1 MKKLFSALFSLV
13 MTVGFSQSPSV
24 YQHCGYDWIID
35 KHEKD
40 QPGYKEYLEKSFQ
53 HLKNRAKW
61 NKTDFTY
68 IIPTVVHV
76 VYQNSSQNLS
86 DERINR
92 VLHQL
97 NRDFARSNSDTI
109 NVRQVF
115 QDRAANPAIHFELK
129 GIVRVPTDT
138 TFELNFLTGELPDHV
153 KSSADGGSD
162 AWDVQ
167 RYLNIWIC
175 NIEDRILLG
184 YAYPPSCAPNWPE
197 GFALPESRFDGVVV
211 HYEAFDTTGSIS
223 VQGTTVNFRGR
234 VLTHEVGHYLGL
246 RHIWGDGATAILG
259 IPDCNADD
267 GLEDTPNQ
275 GLSSNF
281 SCNFNLNTCSNEDQ
295 DLPDMI
301 ENYMDYSSESC
312 QNMFTMQQV
321 GVMRAALRECRNQ
334 LLTNAEELNSSVGT
348 ELQLYPNPAS
358 NWLNISLQIETS
370 SKAQVLLRNS
380 QGQVTLDKSVRL
392 DMGTAQLNISDL
404 SPGLY
409 FVEVSAEQRRS
420 ITRIFIR

>member
-1 MKKLFSALFSLV
+1 MKKLLSALFSLV
-13 MTVGFSQSPSV
+13 MTVGFAQSPSGF
-24 YQHCGYDWIID
+24 QHCGYDWFIA

-40 QPGYKEYLEKSFQ
+40 KPGYKKYLEKSFQ
-53 HLKNRAKW
+53 HLKDLAEW

-68 IIPTVVHV
+68 KIPTVVHI
-76 VYQNSSQNLS
+76 VYQNSGQNLS
-86 DERINR
+86 DERIDG
-92 VLHQL
+92 VIHQL
-97 NRDFARSNSDTI
+97 NRDFARSNSDTV
-109 NVRQVF
+109 NVRQIF
-115 QDRAANPAIHFELK
+115 KDRAADPAIHFELK
-129 GIVRVPTDT
+129 GVVRVPTDT
-138 TFELNFLTGELPDHV
+138 TFELNFLTGELPDYV

-162 AWDVQ
+162 AWDVS

-197 GFALPESRFDGVVV
+197 GFELPNARFDGVVV
-211 HYEAFDTTGSIS
+211 HYEAFDTTGSIR

-246 RHIWGDGATAILG
+246 RHIWGDGVSAIRG
-259 IPDCNADD
+259 IPDCEADD

-281 SCNFNLNTCSNEDQ
+281 SCDFNLNTCSNDDE

-321 GVMRAALRECRNQ
+321 GLMRSALRECRNQ
-334 LLTNAEELNSSVGT
+334 LLTNAEEPPLSGGF
-348 ELQLYPNPAS
+348 ELRLYPNPTS
-358 NWLNISLQIETS
+358 DWLYLSLPMETS
-370 SKAQVLLRNS
+370 SKARILLRNPN
-380 QGQVTLDKSVRL
+380 GQIALDKSVRVNANQTRL
-392 DMGTAQLNISDL
+392 DIADL
-404 SPGLY
+404 MPGLY
-409 FVEVSAEQRRS
+409 FAEVICGHQRAISRV
-420 ITRIFIR
+420 FIR